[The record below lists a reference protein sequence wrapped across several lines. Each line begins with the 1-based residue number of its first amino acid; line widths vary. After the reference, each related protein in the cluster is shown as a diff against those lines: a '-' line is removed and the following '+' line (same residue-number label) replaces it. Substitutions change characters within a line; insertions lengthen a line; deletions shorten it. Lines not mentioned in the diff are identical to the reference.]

1 MVKNAIVN
9 TGNRF
14 DSQIEINPKI
24 DFREKS
30 INFSVRIL
38 LMLYKGYKIAK
49 IE

>member
-1 MVKNAIVN
+1 MNIIVN
-9 TGNRF
+9 TGNRL

-30 INFSVRIL
+30 IKFSILIL
-38 LMLYKGYKIAK
+38 LILYKGYRIAK